1 MSSGRG
7 GAQGVLL
14 IESEG
19 GEMAPSETDELSNLL
34 TAANATIDELLA
46 ADLSSS
52 NVNLVEAAQ
61 AISRAL
67 VALGWLDVA

>member
-1 MSSGRG
+1 
-7 GAQGVLL
+7 
-14 IESEG
+14 
-19 GEMAPSETDELSNLL
+19 MAPSETDELSNLL